1 MLIYDVPLFQFAV
14 PVAVVILCVFIVFAF
29 GFKSP
34 GTPPTLDV
42 HDDEERLQKPKKSGG
57 KKSGKTTDA
66 PVTTS
71 VKQPFV
77 APKALNNIH
86 SNIKVNVVP
95 SSVEKPQNE
104 QPKVKA
110 KKPAPKKVDENANI
124 SYTSEEVGDWTTAVS
139 KKNRKNQAKKKEGEP
154 LLDLKVSKEV
164 VKEVKEQIVKKV
176 EAEKLEAK
184 EVVPPVESLVDVA
197 EEAEFTEV
205 VKQKKKQKNKK
216 VDKVE
221 EHVPSSE
228 STIVEEA
235 QVEPVAVDV
244 AKSCIAT
251 PKMVE
256 EVVETAKVVDE
267 VVEAVKAVNEA
278 TDEGKMEVVKSKK
291 KKRPETRKNFQ
302 EVPLQSSEVEA
313 ENGDLNMVQ
322 VHSSTVT
329 SSKTKSQKVKKE
341 DGKVEKAAN
350 PPREVLSTLP
360 GGSSAPVALREAEL
374 ATSEQPLRPVSDDQG
389 EWQQAKPVKRKR
401 QVQRE
406 H

>member
-1 MLIYDVPLFQFAV
+1 MSPLQ
-14 PVAVVILCVFIVFAF
+14 
-29 GFKSP
+29 
-34 GTPPTLDV
+34 
-42 HDDEERLQKPKKSGG
+42 
-57 KKSGKTTDA
+57 
-66 PVTTS
+66 
-71 VKQPFV
+71 
-77 APKALNNIH
+77 
-86 SNIKVNVVP
+86 
-95 SSVEKPQNE
+95 
-104 QPKVKA
+104 
-110 KKPAPKKVDENANI
+110 
-124 SYTSEEVGDWTTAVS
+124 
-139 KKNRKNQAKKKEGEP
+139 
-154 LLDLKVSKEV
+154 
-164 VKEVKEQIVKKV
+164 V

-302 EVPLQSSEVEA
+302 VNLRA
-313 ENGDLNMVQ
+313 CLNALV
-322 VHSSTVT
+322 VISIT
-329 SSKTKSQKVKKE
+329 SGLLFK
-341 DGKVEKAAN
+341 
-350 PPREVLSTLP
+350 LSCGRL
-360 GGSSAPVALREAEL
+360 
-374 ATSEQPLRPVSDDQG
+374 
-389 EWQQAKPVKRKR
+389 
-401 QVQRE
+401 
-406 H
+406 